1 MNLDQI
7 QREMLQAVR
16 QPLTPGEQMRKTS
29 LDGRSMQ
36 EAAKRII
43 KPNTR
48 LTSFE
53 RLEIY
58 NRQYWFRVISSMMD
72 DFNGLQS
79 IVGEKQFHK
88 IVVAYLTEYPSKSFT
103 MRNLGYKLEEWL
115 SGHREYVTGVEQ
127 VALDMVKVEWAEIEV
142 YDSESRPT
150 ITEADLQNAGPDPV
164 LTLQPYLRLL
174 ELEYPVH
181 KLLLRLRER
190 HRDGDSSRRVP
201 SRSLPKPEKTF
212 LALHRLENSVYYKT
226 LEPGA
231 YAMLQALQRGK
242 AISEA
247 AEQVDWGEASIEE
260 VGATVQRW
268 FANWSSLGLFCR

>member
-7 QREMLQAVR
+7 QREMLDAVR
-16 QPLTPGEQMRKTS
+16 QPLTPGEQMRKKS
-29 LDGRSMQ
+29 LGGHSMQ
-36 EAAKRII
+36 EKAKRII

-72 DFNGLQS
+72 DFNGLQA

-88 IVVAYLTEYPSKSFT
+88 IVVAYLSDYPSKSFT

-115 SGHREYVTGVEQ
+115 SGHRDYIGGVEQ

-142 YDSESRPT
+142 YDSESRPK
-150 ITEADLQNAGPDPV
+150 ITEADLQNLGPDPV

-174 ELEYPVH
+174 ELDYPVH

-190 HRDGDSSRRVP
+190 HRDGDRIRRVS
-201 SRSLPKPEKTF
+201 SRSLPKSEKTF
-212 LALHRLENSVYYKT
+212 LAIHRLENSVYYKA

-231 YAMLQALQRGK
+231 YAMLKALQRGS
-242 AISEA
+242 AVSEA
-247 AEQVDWGEASIEE
+247 AEQVDWREADMDE
-260 VGATVQRW
+260 VSATVQRW
-268 FANWSSLGLFCR
+268 FANWSSLGWFCR